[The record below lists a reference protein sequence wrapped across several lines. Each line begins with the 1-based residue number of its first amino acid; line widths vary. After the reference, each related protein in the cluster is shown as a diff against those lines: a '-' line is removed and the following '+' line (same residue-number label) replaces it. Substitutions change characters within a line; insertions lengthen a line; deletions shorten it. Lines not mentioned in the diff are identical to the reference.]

1 MTDLATT
8 DLAPG
13 VWYAIAAEHDLVDG
27 HVYRTVLGGH
37 ELAVWRA
44 QSGTVQVWDDRC
56 PHRGVRFS
64 LGEVV
69 GDDLRCQY
77 HAWRFG
83 PGGACHF
90 IPAQPQMKVPGTI
103 RARTWPV
110 ALSGGLVWTGI
121 DPVGAVPGLLPGAVA
136 RAIPIARPAAEVAAA
151 AATLDG
157 LATVI
162 QPLDA
167 QSSMVRAI
175 ATDGDVWRADRQL
188 TRLRR
193 HLERAA

>member
-1 MTDLATT
+1 MTNLAT
-8 DLAPG
+8 G
-13 VWYAIAAEHDLVDG
+13 VWYAIAADHDLVDG

-83 PGGACHF
+83 PTGACTF

-110 ALSGGLVWTGI
+110 AQSGGLVWTGI
-121 DPVGAVPGLLPGAVA
+121 DPAGPVPDLPPGTVA

-151 AATLDG
+151 LVALEG
-157 LATVI
+157 LAPVV

-167 QSSMVRAI
+167 GTTMVRAI
-175 ATDGDVWRADRQL
+175 ATDGDVPRADRVL
-188 TRLRR
+188 VALRR
-193 HLERAA
+193 RLESAV